1 MPKPDDNA
9 SIEIAEDMGF
19 QAASWR
25 VQRIGWILML
35 LIIAAALSGLFG
47 GGVLSSVQAGDAS
60 GGLLLDYERFVR
72 RSAPQSLRLTLGPAS
87 RQSDS
92 TVAAW
97 IDRDWL
103 ERQHITSISPEPMSS
118 VLDAGTITYTFLSR
132 NLAEPLVVR
141 VHLEALKFGKT
152 TSRAGIPAG
161 PSVSFMQIA
170 YP

>member
-1 MPKPDDNA
+1 MTRPDDRP
-9 SIEIAEDMGF
+9 SIEIAQDMEF

-25 VQRIGWILML
+25 VQRIGWTLML
-35 LIIAAALSGLFG
+35 LIVAAALSGLFG
-47 GGVLSSVQAGDAS
+47 GGVLSSAQAGDAS
-60 GGLLLDYERFVR
+60 GGFSLDYERFVR
-72 RSAPQSLRLTLGPAS
+72 RSAPQSVRLTLGPAS

-103 ERQHITSISPEPMSS
+103 ERHHITSMSPEPMSS
-118 VLDAGTITYTFLSR
+118 ELDAGRITYTFLSR
-132 NLAEPLVVR
+132 NLPEPLVVR

-152 TSRAGIPAG
+152 KSRAGIPAG
-161 PSVSFMQIA
+161 SSVSFMQIV